1 MRKVNWFF
9 KKENTRRMAGG
20 GGGGEK
26 TNEKNRE
33 VKHFR
38 LQWGDG
44 HHPGRR
50 IRSRRRDLAAQAP
63 ARGTAGI

>member
-1 MRKVNWFF
+1 
-9 KKENTRRMAGG
+9 MAGG

-50 IRSRRRDLAAQAP
+50 ICSRRRDLAAQAP